1 VLVRL
6 RNSAIIINAQL
17 NLLRLFILHADVT
30 VIITVVITIIIIIII
45 IIAADPQLMQVKE
58 DSYKMQVT

>member
-17 NLLRLFILHADVT
+17 NLLPLFILHADVT
-30 VIITVVITIIIIIII
+30 VIIIVVITIIIII

-58 DSYKMQVT
+58 DSYKMWVT

>member
-30 VIITVVITIIIIIII
+30 VIIIVVIII
-45 IIAADPQLMQVKE
+45 IIAADPQVKE